1 MALIQVL
8 SCAFCEIFNIPAL
21 ILFSS
26 FCRLSETVWI
36 TFLEVNYTFDQNKTL
51 AEDSAQ

>member
-1 MALIQVL
+1 ML
-8 SCAFCEIFNIPAL
+8 SCAFCEIFKMPAL
-21 ILFSS
+21 ILSSS

-36 TFLEVNYTFDQNKTL
+36 TFLKVNYTLDQNKTL